1 MPLFYTKQILTFPFF
16 PTMGVCVC
24 VGVFVGGGGGGW
36 GGGGGGGG
44 LGLWQKVLPA
54 KEYVFYSVLFN

>member
-24 VGVFVGGGGGGW
+24 VGVFVGGGGG
-36 GGGGGGGG
+36 